1 MAGEDVHEAVERAAT
16 ALEAIPELPPKE
28 LLSLVRRCFDR
39 KDSYLTLLETHS
51 SPFYLLDSSV
61 LKKKAGR
68 FREAFKRVLPEVS
81 CYFAVKSNHHPDVAA
96 ALLGSGFGLDVSSGL
111 ELETALGL
119 GARDIV
125 FSGPGKTDAEL
136 LLAAGQAERV
146 VILMDSFGELG
157 RLERAAASLNQTV
170 RAGVRLTTDPRG
182 LWRKFGIPLEDLPA
196 FAVAAQDYPHVHLQ
210 GLQFHTSWNM
220 DPAAQVAF
228 IQALGRRLA
237 PMPAA
242 FREGIEFIDI
252 GGGYWPAEGEWLQV
266 AGTPAGRLREAAGLP
281 PGPLDKHF
289 RRPGTPIE
297 TFADRLGEAI
307 KAHLFP
313 AVSARICFEPGRW
326 ICTEAMH
333 LFISVVDKK
342 ASDLVVTDA
351 GTNALGWERLET
363 DYIPLM
369 NLTRPAL
376 EEKPCLVLGS
386 LCTPHDVWGYGYFG
400 QGIEP
405 GDVLMVPNVGAYSY
419 SLRQHFIKPLP
430 SVVTV

>member
-1 MAGEDVHEAVERAAT
+1 MAEPDVHEAVERAAA
-16 ALEAIPELPPKE
+16 ALETIPELPAEE
-28 LLSLVRRCFDR
+28 LLPLVRRCFDSSD
-39 KDSYLTLLETHS
+39 KYLKLLETHP
-51 SPFYLLDSSV
+51 SPFYLLDTSV
-61 LKKKAGR
+61 LKAKAGR
-68 FREAFKRVLPEVS
+68 FREAFQRVLPELS

-96 ALLGSGFGLDVSSGL
+96 TLARSGFGLDVSSGL

-136 LLAAGQAERV
+136 FLAAGQADRV
-146 VILMDSFGELG
+146 AILMDSFGELG
-157 RLERAAASLNQTV
+157 RLERAAASLNRTV

-196 FAVAAQDYPHVHLQ
+196 FVEAARDCPHVRFQ

-220 DPAAQVAF
+220 DPSAQVAF
-228 IQALGRRLA
+228 IQALGRKLA
-237 PMPAA
+237 QMPAA
-242 FREGIEFIDI
+242 FRKDIEFIDI
-252 GGGYWPAEGEWLQV
+252 GGGYWPAEGEWLQA
-266 AGTPAGRLREAAGLP
+266 AGTPAGRLREAAGLS

-297 TFADRLGEAI
+297 TFADRLGEAV
-307 KAHLFP
+307 KDHLFP
-313 AVSARICFEPGRW
+313 VVTCRICFEPGRW

-333 LFISVVDKK
+333 LFIRVVDKK
-342 ASDLVVTDA
+342 ALDLVVTDA
-351 GTNALGWERLET
+351 GTNALGWERFES
-363 DYIPLM
+363 DYIPLL

-386 LCTPHDVWGYGYFG
+386 LCTPHDVWGYGVFG

-430 SVVTV
+430 AVVTV